1 MAQYLISENVLT
13 DIADAIRGKLG
24 TPNTS
29 YKPVNMKT
37 AINSI
42 PVAGTITYED
52 KTVTP
57 DTSTQQVEASTGKTL
72 RSVTVNPIPSSYVI
86 PSGTTNISANGTYNV
101 KNYATATVAVSG
113 GGGGTSIN
121 NQSLTV
127 TPSESSQSFTA
138 ASPYTG
144 YSPITVNAITATYVG
159 TGVTRQAA
167 TTYTPGTSNQTIA
180 ANKYLTGAQTIK
192 GDANLIAGNIKKDVT
207 IFGVTGTYEA
217 SGGSNAMNIQVYHG
231 YQAIKVASYTATN
244 VKLTVAKTG
253 TYKVSWMGY
262 RNTNSGTN
270 GSALYINGT
279 LYGSAVTT
287 FVNTYGQS
295 VVLNNVPLNQGDEV
309 VVRARARSTSYYMG
323 VGNLVI
329 EQTA

>member
-42 PVAGTITYED
+42 PVAGAITYED

-57 DTSTQQVEASTGKTL
+57 NTSTQQVEASTGKTL
-72 RSVTVNPIPSSYVI
+72 RSVTVNPIPSNYVI
-86 PSGTTNISANGTYNV
+86 PTGTTNISANGTYNV
-101 KNYATATVAVSG
+101 KNYATATIAVSG

-144 YSPITVNAITATYVG
+144 YSPVTVNAITATYVG

-192 GDANLIAGNIKKDVT
+192 GDANLVAGNIKKDVT

-217 SGGSNAMNIQVYHG
+217 SGGSNAMNIQAYHG
-231 YQAIKVASYTATN
+231 MHVIKVASYTATN

-253 TYKVSWMGY
+253 TYKVSWMGF

-270 GSALYINGT
+270 GSQLYINGT
-279 LYGSAVTT
+279 AYGTAVTT
-287 FVNTYGQS
+287 FTNTYGQS
-295 VVLNNVPLNQGDEV
+295 VVLTGVSLNQGDEV

>member
-1 MAQYLISENVLT
+1 MAQYLISDNVLT

-24 TPNTS
+24 TTAS

-57 DTSTQQVEASTGKTL
+57 NTSTQQVEASSGKTL
-72 RSVTVNPIPSSYVI
+72 RSVTVNPIPSNYVI
-86 PSGTTNISANGTYNV
+86 PTGTTNISANGTYNV

-127 TPSESSQSFTA
+127 TPSESQQSFTA

-144 YSPITVNAITATYVG
+144 YSPVTVNAITATYVG

-180 ANKYLTGAQTIK
+180 ANRYLTGAQTIK
-192 GDANLIAGNIKKDVT
+192 GDANLVAGNIKKDIS

-217 SGGSNAMNIQVYHG
+217 SGGSNTMNIQGYHG
-231 YQAIKVASYTATN
+231 MHVIKVASYTATN
-244 VKLTVAKTG
+244 VELTVAKTG
-253 TYKVSWMGY
+253 TYKVSWMGF

-270 GSALYINGT
+270 GSQLYINGT
-279 LYGSAVTT
+279 AYGTATTT
-287 FVNTYGQS
+287 FTNTYGQS
-295 VVLNNVPLNQGDEV
+295 VVLTGVSLNKDDV
-309 VVRARARSTSYYMG
+309 VTVYARARSTSYYMG